1 MSLFRIESGL
11 GIKGVVLLLTMCG
24 NFSLWLCCLT
34 AKRFLMWSLQLS
46 KNKINDISGES
57 RYESIKIYYPKIKK
71 SVTLDSCSRKVV
83 IVIALIYSTLAEEEV
98 ILMAHA
104 LSYPNLPKKKTFF
117 SKIIWKFQ
125 SKMKI

>member
-1 MSLFRIESGL
+1 
-11 GIKGVVLLLTMCG
+11 
-24 NFSLWLCCLT
+24 
-34 AKRFLMWSLQLS
+34 MWSFQLS

-117 SKIIWKFQ
+117 SKII
-125 SKMKI
+125 